1 MHADRRGSGMDGQE
15 LSPQFT
21 RSLVAME
28 EVRAQYRADH
38 ERALA
43 DDEARQAAFAKL
55 VEENRARSEQLR
67 AEREAAGTES
77 DPAASKEAELA
88 AKRAAQDAEDGAI
101 FQCEDETA
109 AETPPE
115 PVVPAFRPPVTP
127 PPARPTA
134 RHRAVEQDDDFSATN
149 WVDAD

>member
-1 MHADRRGSGMDGQE
+1 MDGQE
-15 LSPQFT
+15 GLSPQFT

-43 DDEARQAAFAKL
+43 DDEKRQAEFAKL

-88 AKRAAQDAEDGAI
+88 AKRAAENAEDGAI
-101 FQCEDETA
+101 FRFEDETGVEA
-109 AETPPE
+109 PPQ
-115 PVVPAFRPPVTP
+115 PVVPAFRPPP
-127 PPARPTA
+127 PEAPARPAA
-134 RHRAVEQDDDFSATN
+134 RHRAAEVDDDFSATN
-149 WVDAD
+149 WVDDH